1 MKCLM
6 CESLSLTHICP
17 ACQEVFL
24 SPALYERSLKNTKVY
39 SFYKYSEIKQLLYT
53 KHTDL
58 GFYIYTILAE
68 NSLKKFAQTF
78 SYRHG
83 AVSLGV
89 DEDIQSGYS
98 HTAILNKALSSKYI
112 TPRFGM
118 LHAKNKVQYS
128 GKSRAFRLLHPRRF
142 EVGNFAEEEVIVVDD
157 IITTGLTLTQAVD
170 ALHAKGKK
178 VLFCL
183 TLADAERKKG
193 EK

>member
-1 MKCLM
+1 M
-6 CESLSLTHICP
+6 CESLSLAHICP

-39 SFYKYSEIKQLLYT
+39 SFYKYAEIKQLLYT

-58 GFYIYTILAE
+58 GFYIYTILAD
-68 NSLKKFAQTF
+68 NSLKKFAQAF
-78 SYRHG
+78 SYEYG

-98 HTAILNKALSSKYI
+98 HTAILNKALSSKHI
-112 TPRFGM
+112 LPRYGM
-118 LHAKNKVQYS
+118 LHAKNKVKYS

-142 EVGNFAEEEVIVVDD
+142 AVGDFSEEEVIVVDD

-170 ALHAKGKK
+170 ALHAKEKK

-193 EK
+193 EE